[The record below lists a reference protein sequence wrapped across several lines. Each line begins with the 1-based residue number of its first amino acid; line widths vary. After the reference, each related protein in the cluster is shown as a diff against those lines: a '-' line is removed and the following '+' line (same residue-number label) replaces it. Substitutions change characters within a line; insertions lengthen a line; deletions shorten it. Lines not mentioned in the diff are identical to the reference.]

1 MEAVGPKS
9 EKVLAEIEELEVR
22 RDLVSK
28 EVDELAQEV
37 ADRRGKLDIA
47 RAQNVITGLHRDQMG
62 AFEAELEELRDEL
75 AEARSTLAGLDQM
88 LASKR
93 QELQTAK
100 VQDAQEAL
108 MTEKM
113 EAALKGLEENGEAL
127 KKTRTDLLQALEA
140 GAEALLEETRSLHQ
154 KWGELLR
161 EREALYTQRYHA
173 LGSRAGHGDSAYYK
187 LQKDPLVKLFEGQ
200 DLPAVLALVEML
212 RPLFIAKV
220 GRRGSS
226 R

>member
-1 MEAVGPKS
+1 MESVGARS

-28 EVDELAQEV
+28 EVDELAQELE
-37 ADRRGKLDIA
+37 ARQGKLDVA
-47 RAQNVITGLHRDQMG
+47 RAQNAISGVHRDQVV
-62 AFEAELEELRDEL
+62 AFEGELEELRDEL
-75 AEARSTLAGLDQM
+75 SEARSTLAGLDRM

-93 QELQTAK
+93 QELQEAQ

-113 EAALKGLEENGEAL
+113 KAALEGLEENGRAL
-127 KKTRTDLLQALEA
+127 EKTRAELLGALEA
-140 GAEALLEETRSLHQ
+140 GIETLLEEIQPLHR
-154 KWGELLR
+154 KWGELLH
-161 EREALYTQRYHA
+161 EREGLYTQRYHA

-187 LQKDPLVKLFEGQ
+187 LQKDSLARLFEGQ
-200 DLPAVLALVEML
+200 ELPAVLNLVDML
-212 RPLFIAKV
+212 RPLFIARA
-220 GRRGSS
+220 GRRGHL